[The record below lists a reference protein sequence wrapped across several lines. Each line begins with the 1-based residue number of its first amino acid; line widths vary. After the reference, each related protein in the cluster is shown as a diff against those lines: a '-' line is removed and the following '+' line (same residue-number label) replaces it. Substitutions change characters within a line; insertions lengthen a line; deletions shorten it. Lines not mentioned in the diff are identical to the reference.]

1 MQRIVIMALALVLS
15 ALVEPAAAQSVACDK
30 DSLAKLEA
38 DIGKISGKGQ
48 KKAMRQLTRAKSA
61 FDAGDTKKCQRIMS
75 RIAKATGQ
83 TTTTGT
89 GTQTARE
96 AIEAANGEFI
106 EDFNAKDAEGAVAH
120 YAEDAAAFPPDQ
132 PRVDGR
138 ENIQKMWQA
147 VIDAGVT
154 DLTLTIKD
162 VEEEGDLAVE
172 SGTFSLKA
180 PGKDGNPADVVG
192 KYVVVW
198 KKSTD
203 GTWQLY
209 RDIWNADSAGKGG

>member
-1 MQRIVIMALALVLS
+1 MQRIAALTFALLLMAPIS
-15 ALVEPAAAQSVACDK
+15 AQGATCDK

-38 DIGKISGKGQ
+38 DIGAMSGKEQ
-48 KKAMRQLTRAKSA
+48 KKAKRQLANAKAA
-61 FDAGDTKKCQRIMS
+61 FAAGDAKKCQRIVS
-75 RIAKATGQ
+75 KIATASSK
-83 TTTTGT
+83 GT
-89 GTQTARE
+89 STARSS
-96 AIEAANGEFI
+96 IEAV
-106 EDFNAKDAEGAVAH
+106 NAQFMKEYSSKDAAALASH

-132 PRVDGR
+132 MRVDDR

-154 DLTLTIKD
+154 DFALTTTE
-162 VEEEGDLAVE
+162 VEESEDLAME

-180 PGKDGNPADVVG
+180 PGKDGNPMNVTG

-198 KKSTD
+198 KMSDD

-209 RDIWNADSAGKGG
+209 RDIWNGDAAMKSP